1 MNQLK
6 VNLGFELAPM
16 QPPFVTQFVITD
28 FLESWFTMTVPF
40 NLMATPSMG
49 YWDFI
54 GVRKSCTVARKKY
67 VCGQFLQAPEHQSG
81 DVSAYLPDL
90 WTPKLPTREIC
101 EGNIDECKETS
112 LIGSVGLRC

>member
-1 MNQLK
+1 MNYMNQLK

-67 VCGQFLQAPEHQSG
+67 ICGQFLQAPEHQSG

-90 WTPKLPTREIC
+90 WTPKFYPLEKSARGIL
-101 EGNIDECKETS
+101 TS
-112 LIGSVGLRC
+112 ARRRA